1 MSARREA
8 QDFDSQQSLD
18 SMASDPA
25 FLAYAAGLDAEQDW
39 ANEIPMIEGLL
50 SRRKSGHCLTEVE
63 VNAYRDR
70 YQSMALRQIAKDAR
84 LPIVFE
90 PYAPF

>member
-1 MSARREA
+1 MNDRHRD
-8 QDFDSQQSLD
+8 QDFDTQQPLD
-18 SMASDPA
+18 SLASDPA

-50 SRRKSGHCLTEVE
+50 SRRASGHCLTEVE

-70 YQSMALRQIAKDAR
+70 YQRLALTKLAR
-84 LPIVFE
+84 AVPLPIVFE
-90 PYAPF
+90 PYSPF